1 MKELTSNTGG
11 RYLFFD
17 DIQDLQNSA
26 LASAAALYFGKDN
39 CVISG
44 CRVSGNSIS
53 AGFVWLD
60 GKIREV
66 PATSNLNFPV
76 YIKANNTTEQG
87 MYQDSVTEQDTA
99 INYGIQFTTVQ
110 PESYIRVTSSGA
122 EPTIE
127 KLMFNGLNLDGNM
140 AVGELTANKLI
151 FRSRTTPSNLGELY
165 YDNDGFHASTGIT
178 TGTGTFSG
186 AVTAGSLSTNEI
198 TVRNSSSQNNRIII
212 THESIVYHSP
222 ADEDPVTLR
231 FNAYYA
237 ELSKPLQ
244 TVDRVSTVDAND
256 TTHNTS
262 FHTHGISYSQFNKHI
277 LRWGEPTSSE
287 GFLRTEAPVYV
298 AGINGDSPVLNIQ
311 KQDAR
316 AYDPTYKITI
326 TESTVMCYSPATQDY
341 QNNRSGFDLTD
352 GEARLYIHGH
362 MYRVGVSAK
371 GFIYDM
377 NNPEFVDPIAS
388 RENGDTIQTLNNV
401 QIINWKRI
409 IDNTTYT
416 GILELTA
423 SGLKYNGSF
432 KVDGDLTVVQA
443 ATIGTVMTV
452 PTVHAESVMIKNN
465 GAYVGG
471 KAGVTTIYNYT
482 NLRFDVAHGS
492 TASSS
497 IISLVARRHTLT
509 YVGGILTAAV
519 QDQTDTVLSRIT
531 TPHPVQL
538 VNQ

>member
-1 MKELTSNTGG
+1 
-11 RYLFFD
+11 
-17 DIQDLQNSA
+17 
-26 LASAAALYFGKDN
+26 
-39 CVISG
+39 
-44 CRVSGNSIS
+44 
-53 AGFVWLD
+53 
-60 GKIREV
+60 
-66 PATSNLNFPV
+66 
-76 YIKANNTTEQG
+76 
-87 MYQDSVTEQDTA
+87 
-99 INYGIQFTTVQ
+99 
-110 PESYIRVTSSGA
+110 
-122 EPTIE
+122 
-127 KLMFNGLNLDGNM
+127 
-140 AVGELTANKLI
+140 
-151 FRSRTTPSNLGELY
+151 
-165 YDNDGFHASTGIT
+165 
-178 TGTGTFSG
+178 
-186 AVTAGSLSTNEI
+186 
-198 TVRNSSSQNNRIII
+198 
-212 THESIVYHSP
+212 
-222 ADEDPVTLR
+222 
-231 FNAYYA
+231 
-237 ELSKPLQ
+237 
-244 TVDRVSTVDAND
+244 
-256 TTHNTS
+256 
-262 FHTHGISYSQFNKHI
+262 
-277 LRWGEPTSSE
+277 
-287 GFLRTEAPVYV
+287 VYV

-311 KQDAR
+311 KQEAR

-326 TESTVMCYSPATQDY
+326 TESTIMCYSPDTQDY

-362 MYRVGVSAK
+362 MYKVGVSAK

-388 RENGDTIQTLNNV
+388 RETGDTIQTLNNV

-423 SGLKYNGSF
+423 SGLKYNGSL
-432 KVDGDLTVVQA
+432 KIDGDLTVVQA

-471 KAGVTTIYNYT
+471 KAGVTTVYNYT
-482 NLRFDVAHGS
+482 NLRFDVAQGS

-509 YVGGILTAAV
+509 YVGGVLTAAV

>member
-26 LASAAALYFGKDN
+26 LASAAALYFGRDN

-66 PATSNLNFPV
+66 PATGNLTFPV
-76 YIKANNTTEQG
+76 YIRANNTTEQG
-87 MYQDSVTEQDTA
+87 MYLDSVTEQDTA

-140 AVGELTANKLI
+140 ALDELTANKLI
-151 FRSRTTPSNLGELY
+151 FRSRTTSSNLGELY
-165 YDNDGFHASTGIT
+165 YDDDGFHASTGIT

-198 TVRNSSSQNNRIII
+198 TVRNSSSQNNRIVI

-222 ADEDPVTLR
+222 GDEDPVTLR
-231 FNAYYA
+231 FNSYYV
-237 ELSKPLQ
+237 ELSKSISV
-244 TVDRVSTVDAND
+244 VDRVSMTSSD
-256 TTHNTS
+256 NTS
-262 FHTHGISYSQFNKHI
+262 HNASVHVHGVTYSRFNKI
-277 LRWGEPTSSE
+277 LLRWGEPE
-287 GFLRTEAPVYV
+287 NDDCVLRTEAPVCI

-311 KQDAR
+311 RQEAR

-326 TESTVMCYSPATQDY
+326 TENTIMCYSPATQDY

-362 MYRVGVSAK
+362 MYKIGVSAK
-371 GFIYDM
+371 GFLYDM
-377 NNPEFVDPIAS
+377 NNNEFIDPIAS
-388 RENGDTIQTLNNV
+388 REGGDTIQTLNNV

-409 IDNTTYT
+409 IDNTNYT
-416 GILELTA
+416 GVLELT
-423 SGLKYNGSF
+423 STGLKYNGSLRI
-432 KVDGDLTVVQA
+432 DGNLTVAQA
-443 ATIGTVMTV
+443 ATIGTVITV

-482 NLRFDVAHGS
+482 NLRFDVAQGS

>member
-26 LASAAALYFGKDN
+26 IASAAALYFGKDN

-44 CRVSGNSIS
+44 CKVSGNSIS

-198 TVRNSSSQNNRIII
+198 TIRNSSSHNNRIII

-222 ADEDPVTLR
+222 GDEDPVTLR
-231 FNAYYA
+231 FNSYYA
-237 ELSKPLQ
+237 ELSRPLQ
-244 TVDRVSTVDAND
+244 TVDRVSTVDADNA
-256 TTHNTS
+256 S
-262 FHTHGISYSQFNKHI
+262 FHTHGITYSQFNKI
-277 LRWGEPTSSE
+277 LLRWGKPEN
-287 GFLRTEAPVYV
+287 GDCVLRTEAPVCI

-311 KQDAR
+311 KQEAR
-316 AYDPTYKITI
+316 VNDPTYKITI

-352 GEARLYIHGH
+352 GETRLYIHGH

-388 RENGDTIQTLNNV
+388 RETGDTIQTLNNV

-471 KAGVTTIYNYT
+471 KAGVTTVYNYT
-482 NLRFDVAHGS
+482 NLRFDVAQGS